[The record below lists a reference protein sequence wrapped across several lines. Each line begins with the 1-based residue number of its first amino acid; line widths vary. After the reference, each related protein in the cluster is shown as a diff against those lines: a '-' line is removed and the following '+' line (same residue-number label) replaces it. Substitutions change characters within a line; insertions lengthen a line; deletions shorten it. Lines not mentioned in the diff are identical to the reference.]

1 MSVCA
6 SPPSEGRTQATLVVA
21 YGDCPPDVSLPE
33 ASSKGSPRAR
43 GTDGRRNV
51 SNGQSRMEG
60 IMRGLLVCIF
70 ICVVAGPAHTQHLGV
85 RQQWQPQTE
94 SDPRLRQPVEIEI
107 IGRAA
112 VTGLPILSEK
122 TGVSFSVAPEDLATV
137 GERKFTV
144 IAKGLE
150 LKSIMVQLCEAL
162 QECHWDVDASGPEL
176 TYWLH
181 RNSDAQQLIALSSG
195 NPSYWEWSRTQERLR
210 TLERVRR
217 ALQMSPEELLELE
230 KTDLII
236 ARTLRFAPLRG
247 MVEGVLSLPPD
258 RMEELLRAG
267 QIGVEYEGAPARLQ
281 KAAQLFSRYA
291 VEISQHHWWEH
302 ADLPIH
308 FDEERPEREWP
319 RSFSALIYLR
329 LDSEGVSFTLFLDDT
344 EALASGTQVQL
355 MAECPPPPPSG
366 GRSTGWGQP
375 WQHLFLATGSP
386 DYETACQQLRDV
398 HDLRGQEQEQA
409 EQEAKERRRAEILDP
424 VLQQT
429 ITLDEE
435 WRLPFSQFLQELAD
449 KAGVP
454 VLSDCFTLT
463 PVYIPEEAEQAL
475 PVWRLLDLVCEQR
488 EYQWQKV
495 GECLVFHHARWYAM
509 IAREIPR
516 SLLLAYRKK
525 LDEQGQFTL
534 EDVAAFAVAMAK
546 APGVNLPMDF
556 QAAGLVPID
565 PFGFLSLFRVP
576 ISPDQL
582 SKARSPEGLSLQ
594 DMTPAQQQQLPGI
607 LESCGYSSAAEFQ
620 NITLA
625 IRESPY
631 GSKEEGGTEVELEL
645 DLWRVARSPIGN
657 HESFRLPRREKDDS
671 SNAPA
676 EERE

>member
-1 MSVCA
+1 
-6 SPPSEGRTQATLVVA
+6 
-21 YGDCPPDVSLPE
+21 
-33 ASSKGSPRAR
+33 
-43 GTDGRRNV
+43 
-51 SNGQSRMEG
+51 
-60 IMRGLLVCIF
+60 MRGMLVCLF
-70 ICVVAGPAHTQHLGV
+70 ILAVAGPAHTQHLGV

-94 SDPRLRQPVEIEI
+94 GDTRLQQPVEIEI

-112 VTGLPILSEK
+112 VTGLPLLSEK
-122 TGVSFSVAPEDLATV
+122 TGVSLSVAPEDLATV

-162 QECHWDVDASGPEL
+162 QECHWDVDASGPEP
-176 TYWLH
+176 TYYLH
-181 RNSDAQQLIALSSG
+181 RNSDAQQLMALSSG
-195 NPSYWEWSRTQERLR
+195 NQSSWQWNQTQERLR

-230 KTDLII
+230 KTDVII

-267 QIGVEYEGAPARLQ
+267 QIGVEYEDAPAPLQ
-281 KAAQLFSRYA
+281 EAAQLFSRYA

-302 ADLPIH
+302 ADLPIR

-319 RSFSALIYLR
+319 RSFNALMYLR
-329 LDSEGVSFTLFLDDT
+329 LDSEGVSFTLYMDYK

-355 MAECPPPPPSG
+355 KAECPPPTG
-366 GRSTGWGQP
+366 GGWSTGYGQP
-375 WQHLFLATGSP
+375 WQDLFLATGSP

-398 HDLRGQEQEQA
+398 HDLRDQEREQA

-429 ITLDEE
+429 ITLDEQE
-435 WRLPFSQFLQELAD
+435 DLPFSQFLQELAG
-449 KAGVP
+449 KTGLP
-454 VLSDCFTLT
+454 VFSDCFTLS
-463 PVYIPEEAEQAL
+463 PIYIPEEAEQAL
-475 PVWRLLDLVCEQR
+475 PVWRLLDLVCEDR

-495 GECLVFHHARWYAM
+495 GECLVFHHARWYDM
-509 IAREIPR
+509 VAREIPR
-516 SLLLAYRKK
+516 SLLLAYRRK

-556 QAAGLVPID
+556 QEAGLVPSD
-565 PFGFLSLFRVP
+565 AFGFLSFFRVP

-582 SKARSPEGLSLQ
+582 SKARSPEGLSFEE
-594 DMTPAQQQQLPGI
+594 MTPAQQQQLPGI

-631 GSKEEGGTEVELEL
+631 GSKEDGGTEVELGL
-645 DLWRVARSPIGN
+645 DLRRDPKSPIRN
-657 HESFRLPRREKDDS
+657 RESFRLPRREKDDS
-671 SNAPA
+671 SKAPA